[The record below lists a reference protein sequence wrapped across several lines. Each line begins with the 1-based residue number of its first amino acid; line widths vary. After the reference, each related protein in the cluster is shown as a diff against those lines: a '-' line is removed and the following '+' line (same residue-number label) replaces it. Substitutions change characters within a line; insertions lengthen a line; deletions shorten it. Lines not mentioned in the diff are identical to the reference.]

1 MSVSAKAMT
10 SRTAPLSTE
19 STEPWVEII
28 RQKLASMRFGS
39 IQLIVHEGRVT
50 QVESLEKTR
59 IPADGATASGK

>member
-1 MSVSAKAMT
+1 MSLSAKDMT